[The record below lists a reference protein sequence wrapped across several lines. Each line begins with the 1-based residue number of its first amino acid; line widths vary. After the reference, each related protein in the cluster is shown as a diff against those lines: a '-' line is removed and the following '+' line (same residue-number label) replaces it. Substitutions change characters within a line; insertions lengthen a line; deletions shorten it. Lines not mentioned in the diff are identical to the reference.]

1 MSVNPEALVA
11 QAMVLAET
19 YLRDRCAV
27 QGLTTTNDGR
37 GGFTEG
43 WNDIE
48 SDIPVLV
55 EAADD
60 EESVI
65 AQAPRGIVTHR
76 LYLKV
81 TSTTKLI
88 EPSQRI
94 VVATRDG
101 KSQMLFEQPKRLDET
116 YEALITV
123 AATLNVSSPD
133 ETE

>member
-1 MSVNPEALVA
+1 MGLT
-11 QAMVLAET
+11 ET
-19 YLRDRCAV
+19 YLRDRCTV
-27 QGLTTTNDGR
+27 QELTTTNDGH

-43 WNDIE
+43 WADLE
-48 SDIPVLV
+48 SDVPVLV

-81 TSTTKLI
+81 TSTTKMI

-94 VVATRDG
+94 VVAARDG